1 MKFKVD
7 ENFPIEVAQRL
18 HQAGHDAVT
27 VLEQQ
32 LGGEADTNLARICQL
47 ENRVIITL
55 DLDFADIRAYPPQ
68 EYAGL
73 IVLRLKQQDKPY
85 VLLVFERLLQ
95 VLQDE
100 TLEHTLWIV
109 DERRIRIRQ

>member
-1 MKFKVD
+1 M
-7 ENFPIEVAQRL
+7 
-18 HQAGHDAVT
+18 G
-27 VLEQQ
+27 
-32 LGGEADTNLARICQL
+32 
-47 ENRVIITL
+47 
-55 DLDFADIRAYPPQ
+55 FADIRAYPPQ

-73 IVLRLKQQDKPY
+73 IVLRLKQQDKLH
-85 VLLVFERLLQ
+85 VLQVFERLLK